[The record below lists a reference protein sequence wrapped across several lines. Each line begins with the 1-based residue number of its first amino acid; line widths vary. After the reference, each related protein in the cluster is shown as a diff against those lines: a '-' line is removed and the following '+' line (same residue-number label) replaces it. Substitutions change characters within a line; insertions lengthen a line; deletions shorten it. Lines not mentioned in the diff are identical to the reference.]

1 MRIQKN
7 ISLKKY
13 NTIRI
18 DVKAKEFVK
27 INSDEEIQSLISS
40 GILKNKKFIILGG
53 GSNILFTKNFDGI
66 IVKINTKGKRVIK
79 ENSEHIFVKVSA
91 GEDWQDFVDYCIE
104 NNFAGVENLSLIPG
118 TVGAAPV
125 QNIGAYGVELKDVF
139 YELQAI
145 EIESGETKKFTKSNC
160 EFSYRNSIFKNRLR
174 NRYVIISV
182 AFKLHK
188 HPKIKLEYGNIKQE
202 LEKSGIINPGIKEI
216 SNAICNIR
224 RNKLPD
230 VEKIGSAG
238 SFFKNPVVDEEFFIK
253 LKNKFPEIPA
263 YELPD
268 SKYKLAAGWLI
279 EKTGL
284 KGKTFGNAGI
294 YKDQALVIV
303 NHGGASSDEIIY
315 VMEKIQ
321 KIVFEKFRVKLQTEV
336 NII

>member
-13 NTIRI
+13 NTFRI
-18 DVKAKEFVK
+18 EVKAKEFVK

-40 GILKNKKFIILGG
+40 GILKNKKFFILGD

-91 GEDWQDFVDYCIE
+91 GEDWQNFVDYCIE

-125 QNIGAYGVELKDVF
+125 QNIGAYGAELKDVF

-145 EIESGETKKFTKSNC
+145 EIESGKIIKFTKSNC

-174 NRYVIISV
+174 NKYVIISV
-182 AFKLHK
+182 VFKLHK

-202 LEKSGIINPGIKEI
+202 LEKSGIINPDIKEI

-263 YELPD
+263 YKLHD

-279 EKTGL
+279 EKSGL

-321 KIVFEKFRVKLQTEV
+321 KIVFENFRVKLQTEV